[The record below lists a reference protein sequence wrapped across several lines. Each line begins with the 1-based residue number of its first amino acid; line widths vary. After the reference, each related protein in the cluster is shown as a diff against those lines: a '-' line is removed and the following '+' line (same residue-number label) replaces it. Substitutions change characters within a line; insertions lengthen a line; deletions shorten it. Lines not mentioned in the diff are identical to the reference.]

1 MQLGQILMALNERI
15 AKLEH
20 VLNDVIIQSWRE
32 AADEEL
38 AAEQEAREAEAKKA
52 QLEAF
57 MANYPE
63 VAQLS
68 GPLKAL
74 YGDDYDVYSDLFEA
88 MQGHV
93 GEEGFDERAYVDGQ
107 LKDVNARIGN
117 LQTGNYGDDAVP
129 TEEVID
135 EEQLAR
141 ELAAVS

>member
-1 MQLGQILMALNERI
+1 MQQLGQILMVLNERI

-20 VLNDVIIQSWRE
+20 VVNDVIIESWRE

-38 AAEQEAREAEAKKA
+38 KLEQEKQAAEAKKA

-74 YGDDYDVYSDLFEA
+74 YGDDYDVYGDLFEA
-88 MQGHV
+88 MQGHI
-93 GEEGFDERAYVDGQ
+93 GDEGFDERAYVEGQ

-117 LQTGNYGDDAVP
+117 LQTGNYGEEAVP
-129 TEEVID
+129 EEVID